1 MSIIRKKYIIYVK
14 NKKNELVGIYTLKK
28 ITKVASLVDIKKTK
42 KDIYYNGKMN
52 NNNLNLLYSLTE
64 DLRNQNISLSQY
76 KCLGKNNEE
85 TYFLVKINIED
96 TNLTL
101 NNFQQLNKED
111 NSYKK
116 TINVLNKY
124 HKKIVHGKHQALT
137 NAILS
142 ELKPIDYIMVII
154 EFTLLVATIVT
165 TLIKNPVDNNT
176 NNCADSFNSLSILLL
191 SIFVVLLQSVKT
203 IIKKI
208 NKGLEFK
215 KDCNLT
221 TTIEGESK
229 QDIINKIVNPKT
241 FSKKYKDYQVMNF
254 ANSKKDEAFI
264 YSEKQNKTL
273 EQNTAKLKINLEKDK
288 IDLTNDSR
296 KALAYIVSDKLEND
310 KSIFNGKLLGIN
322 SDLNFDTLN
331 CVNIKAVRYHSY
343 VSTDEMIFKNICT
356 PNEPT
361 KVISGQKLTLN
372 PLTNGLRDI
381 ENSYLTNLIGINI
394 MVELDVNGEIYYIV
408 NLQSI
413 YNDVNGSTFVP
424 SASGSMDLND
434 YLKNKNDENFTFKEL
449 LKYAMYRELSEE
461 SYIFINKDNTN
472 NLNLNVTNFKV
483 LGFSRL
489 ASKAGKPDFFG
500 KVQIKLNSVEEITK
514 ILNNYDLY
522 QNKYLGSKTNE
533 LETMQMVIISKYDLF
548 NAKIEEVNQSPQLQ
562 YLIYLLKNETTSKE

>member
-1 MSIIRKKYIIYVK
+1 MKYIIYVK

-85 TYFLVKINIED
+85 TYFLVKINIEE

-176 NNCADSFNSLSILLL
+176 NNRADSFNSLSILLL

-229 QDIINKIVNPKT
+229 QDIINKIVNPET

-273 EQNTAKLKINLEKDK
+273 EQNTAKLKINLKKDK

-533 LETMQMVIISKYDLF
+533 LETMQMVIISKHDLF

>member
-1 MSIIRKKYIIYVK
+1 MKYIIYVK

-85 TYFLVKINIED
+85 TYFLVKINIEE

-154 EFTLLVATIVT
+154 EFTLLIATIVT

-424 SASGSMDLND
+424 SASGSIDIND

-483 LGFSRL
+483 LGFARL
-489 ASKAGKPDFFG
+489 ASKDGKPDFFG

-533 LETMQMVIISKYDLF
+533 LETMQMAIISKHDLF

>member
-1 MSIIRKKYIIYVK
+1 MKYIIYVK

-154 EFTLLVATIVT
+154 EFTLLIATIVT

-322 SDLNFDTLN
+322 SDLNFDILN

-424 SASGSMDLND
+424 SASGSIDIND

-483 LGFSRL
+483 LGFARL

-533 LETMQMVIISKYDLF
+533 LETMQMVIISKHDLF

>member
-1 MSIIRKKYIIYVK
+1 MKYIIYVK

-85 TYFLVKINIED
+85 TYFLVKINIEE

-154 EFTLLVATIVT
+154 EFTLLIATIVT
-165 TLIKNPVDNNT
+165 TLIKNHVDNNT

-424 SASGSMDLND
+424 SASGSIDIND

-483 LGFSRL
+483 LGFARL

-533 LETMQMVIISKYDLF
+533 LETMQMAIISKHDLF

>member
-1 MSIIRKKYIIYVK
+1 MKYIIYVK

-28 ITKVASLVDIKKTK
+28 IAKVASLVDIKKTK

-154 EFTLLVATIVT
+154 EFTLLIATIVT

-413 YNDVNGSTFVP
+413 YNDVNGITFVP
-424 SASGSMDLND
+424 SASGSIDIND